1 MKPLI
6 KIGVLAHRDIQNTL
20 QTWQKTADY
29 LTSEISEYHFTIVP
43 LNFTQIEAAIEQ
55 NTVEFVIK

>member
-6 KIGVLAHRDIQNTL
+6 QIGVLAHRDIQNTL

-29 LTSEISEYHFTIVP
+29 LTSELSEYHFTIVP
-43 LNFTQIEAAIEQ
+43 LNFNQIGAAMKE
-55 NTVEFVIK
+55 NAV

>member
-6 KIGVLAHRDIQNTL
+6 QIGVLAHRDIQNTL

-29 LTSEISEYHFTIVP
+29 LTSELSEYHFTIVP
-43 LNFTQIEAAIEQ
+43 LNFNQIGAAM
-55 NTVEFVIK
+55 K